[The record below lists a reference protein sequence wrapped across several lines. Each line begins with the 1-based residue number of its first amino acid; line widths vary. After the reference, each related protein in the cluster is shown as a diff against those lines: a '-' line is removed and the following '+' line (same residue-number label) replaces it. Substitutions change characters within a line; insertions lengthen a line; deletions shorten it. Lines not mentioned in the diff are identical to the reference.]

1 MFIRELHTSSVE
13 QIRSNVLLILGDL
26 CIRYTS
32 LIDLYIP
39 SMASCMSDRSSV
51 VRRHAILLVSQLI
64 LQDYVKWRG
73 DLLSYFLIPIVDQV
87 EDVRTLAEYVLSVP
101 LLHKN
106 PQLFTNNFVNTVF
119 VLTKFRCTE
128 ESRGGID
135 LSGDA
140 NAEKRQIIYEFL
152 LQRQQDE
159 QKLQISAKLVSDV
172 LEKVADGKFERAD
185 ALVIDVL
192 GILSSAA
199 IKISHTKDDSVDDE
213 NLAVD
218 AKDEATVT
226 AAKAESQLA
235 RAKGKLL
242 AKISKKNFLENV
254 VPVVI
259 ALKQKLEK
267 LKSPVLR
274 HLMLYLKELFKDD
287 QSAIQDILSADPQ
300 LARELE
306 YDLRR
311 FEEADNVA
319 EADVSE
325 SQLKTPRKMATPL
338 SRNRAESCYKT
349 PQKID
354 LMRIATSTPR
364 LRSTA
369 PGSISRYYNCFLEFS
384 TLN

>member
-1 MFIRELHTSSVE
+1 
-13 QIRSNVLLILGDL
+13 
-26 CIRYTS
+26 
-32 LIDLYIP
+32 
-39 SMASCMSDRSSV
+39 MASCMSDRSSV